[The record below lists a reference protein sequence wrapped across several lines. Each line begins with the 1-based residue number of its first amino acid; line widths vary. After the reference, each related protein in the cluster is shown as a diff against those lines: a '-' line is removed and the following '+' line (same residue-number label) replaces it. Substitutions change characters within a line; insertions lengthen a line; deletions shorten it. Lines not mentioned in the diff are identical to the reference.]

1 MKSMT
6 GYGIATGVV
15 EGFGLSCE
23 LKTLNGRYLD
33 VNVRL
38 PRELSVFEVPLIR
51 ALKTKFSRGS
61 IFLNVTIKNYE
72 YKQRWPFTIDSKKAG
87 LYIELL
93 KTIKKALRLRGRITV
108 DVFTHSPEFFLK
120 DDKPVSDSAVNDMIN
135 IVEEAAKKAVLM
147 RDTEGEEIRKELQ
160 SLIEGINAAVKNIEG
175 RIPGIIEQ
183 YRQKTIERIREV
195 KQSSDAAISPEVII
209 GNYIDKIDVHEEIK
223 RIQSHIKAFLQLLDA
238 RGTVGKKL
246 EFFTQE
252 FIRELNTIGSK
263 SGEADITT
271 GVIDAKNIVERIK
284 ELAQNVE

>member
-6 GYGIATGVV
+6 GYGIATGIV

-51 ALKTKFSRGS
+51 ALKSKFSRGS

-108 DVFTHSPEFFLK
+108 DVFTHSPDFFLK

-183 YRQKTIERIREV
+183 YRQKTIERIKDV

-223 RIQSHIKAFLQLLDA
+223 RIQTHLKAFVQLLDA

-263 SGEADITT
+263 AGEADITT

>member
-51 ALKTKFSRGS
+51 ALKGKFSRGS

-183 YRQKTIERIREV
+183 YRQKTIERIKDV

-223 RIQSHIKAFLQLLDA
+223 RIQSHLKAFVQLLDA

-263 SGEADITT
+263 AGEADITT

>member
-6 GYGIATGVV
+6 GYGISTGVI

-23 LKTLNGRYLD
+23 LKTLNGKYLD

-38 PRELSVFEVPLIR
+38 PKELSLFEVPLVR
-51 ALKTKFSRGS
+51 ALKSRFSRGS
-61 IFLNVTIKNYE
+61 VFLNVTIKNYE

-93 KTIKKALRLRGRITV
+93 KTMKKALHLGGRVTI

-120 DDKPVSDSAVNDMIN
+120 EDKPVNESAVNDMIN
-135 IVEEAAKKAVLM
+135 IMEEAAQKALVM
-147 RDTEGEEIRKELQ
+147 RDTEGQEIKKELISQ
-160 SLIEGINAAVKNIEG
+160 IEAIAAIVKDIEG

-183 YRQKTIERIREV
+183 YRLKVADRLKDIRV
-195 KQSSDAAISPEVII
+195 SPDVTVSADVIV
-209 GNYIDKIDVHEEIK
+209 GNYIDKVDIHEEIK
-223 RIQSHIKAFLQLLDA
+223 RIQTHIKAFLQLLET
-238 RGTVGKKL
+238 RGAIGKKL

-263 SGEADITT
+263 AGEANITT
-271 GVIDAKNIVERIK
+271 GVIDAKNAVERIK

>member
-38 PRELSVFEVPLIR
+38 PKELSVFEVPLIR
-51 ALKTKFSRGS
+51 ALKSKFSRGS
-61 IFLNVTIKNYE
+61 IFLNVTVKNYE

-93 KTIKKALRLRGRITV
+93 KTIKKALRLKGRITV
-108 DVFTHSPEFFLK
+108 DVFSHSPEFFLK
-120 DDKPVSDSAVNDMIN
+120 EDKPVTDGAVNDMIN
-135 IVEEAAKKAVLM
+135 IVEEAAKKAALM
-147 RDTEGEEIRKELQ
+147 RDAEGDEIKQELQ
-160 SLIEGINAAVKNIEG
+160 SLADSINTTVKSIEEK
-175 RIPGIIEQ
+175 IPAIIEQ
-183 YRQKTIERIREV
+183 YRKKTIDHIKDI
-195 KQSSDAAISPEVII
+195 KQSSDLPISPETII
-209 GNYIDKIDVHEEIK
+209 GNYIDKIDVNEEIK
-223 RIQSHIKAFLQLLDA
+223 RIQSHIKAFLQLLDT

-263 SGEADITT
+263 AGEADITAS
-271 GVIDAKNIVERIK
+271 VIDAKNIVERIK

>member
-51 ALKTKFSRGS
+51 ALKSKFSRGS

-223 RIQSHIKAFLQLLDA
+223 RIQSHIKAFVQLLDA

>member
-51 ALKTKFSRGS
+51 ALKGKFSRGS

-120 DDKPVSDSAVNDMIN
+120 DDKPVSDSAVNDLIN

-183 YRQKTIERIREV
+183 YRQKTIERIKDV

-223 RIQSHIKAFLQLLDA
+223 RIQSHLKAFVQLLDA

-263 SGEADITT
+263 AGEADITT

>member
-51 ALKTKFSRGS
+51 ALKSKFSRGS

-183 YRQKTIERIREV
+183 YRQKTIERIREI

-223 RIQSHIKAFLQLLDA
+223 RIQSHIKAFVQLLDA

>member
-51 ALKTKFSRGS
+51 ALKGKFSRGS

-183 YRQKTIERIREV
+183 YRQKTIERIKDV

-223 RIQSHIKAFLQLLDA
+223 RIQSHLKAFVQLLDA

-263 SGEADITT
+263 AGEAEITT

>member
-6 GYGIATGVV
+6 GYGIATGIV

-51 ALKTKFSRGS
+51 ALKSKFSRGS

-108 DVFTHSPEFFLK
+108 DVFTHSPDFFLK

-183 YRQKTIERIREV
+183 YRQKTIERIKDV

-223 RIQSHIKAFLQLLDA
+223 RIQSHLKAFVQLVDA

-263 SGEADITT
+263 AGEADITT

>member
-6 GYGIATGVV
+6 GYGIATGIV

-51 ALKTKFSRGS
+51 ALKSKFSRGS

-108 DVFTHSPEFFLK
+108 DVFTHSPDFFLK

-183 YRQKTIERIREV
+183 YRQKTIERIKDV

-223 RIQSHIKAFLQLLDA
+223 RIQSHLKAFVQLLDA

-263 SGEADITT
+263 AGEADITT

>member
-51 ALKTKFSRGS
+51 TLKSKFSRGS
-61 IFLNVTIKNYE
+61 IFLTVTIKNYE

-160 SLIEGINAAVKNIEG
+160 SLIEGINTAVKNIEG

-183 YRQKTIERIREV
+183 YRQKTIERIRDVRQTSE
-195 KQSSDAAISPEVII
+195 AAISPEVII

-223 RIQSHIKAFLQLLDA
+223 RIQSHLKAFVQLLDA

-263 SGEADITT
+263 AGEADITT